1 MLAAL
6 ERQKTFPQT
15 YDGRNVVSTLAPLY
29 LIASSFLQVMRSTI
43 KAWMSSNL
51 CRIPPWTME
60 LAALECGKSIYLS
73 IYLSLLSRSISDHHL
88 RCGGWLNL
96 EFSKREKHSGW
107 AIKTIYK
114 K

>member
-1 MLAAL
+1 MKIPPYDIH
-6 ERQKTFPQT
+6 KTEKQT
-15 YDGRNVVSTLAPLY
+15 HIYTFIHNKIYFILFYV
-29 LIASSFLQVMRSTI
+29 
-43 KAWMSSNL
+43 MSS
-51 CRIPPWTME
+51 
-60 LAALECGKSIYLS
+60 KSHA
-73 IYLSLLSRSISDHHL
+73 IYLSLLSQSFSDHHL

>member
-1 MLAAL
+1 MFKQISSTRTKVDDMYHDDLN
-6 ERQKTFPQT
+6 
-15 YDGRNVVSTLAPLY
+15 GRV
-29 LIASSFLQVMRSTI
+29 Q
-43 KAWMSSNL
+43 
-51 CRIPPWTME
+51 TME
-60 LAALECGKSIYLS
+60 GVMSDHEKRIKLLEYRS